1 MLLGLLQALHHLVDV
16 DDLVVLLDHLPGR
29 QAGAVAG
36 VPGAETDRHLQ
47 QSVSQSEALS
57 LVQIS
62 PDTGLSLVDTLLCNM
77 YYASAKVYAITTHLK
92 ASIFCLS
99 VCSYGMMVN
108 GC

>member
-47 QSVSQSEALS
+47 QAVSQSGALS

-62 PDTGLSLVDTLLCNM
+62 PDTGLSLVDT
-77 YYASAKVYAITTHLK
+77 
-92 ASIFCLS
+92 
-99 VCSYGMMVN
+99 
-108 GC
+108 